1 MSVLTAA
8 VYDRL
13 IGDATLAGML
23 ATYRGGPAVFTTDP
37 APGDASLPYIV
48 TAGEVAQSP
57 VDTKVDRGRRAFRDV
72 RCYTA
77 ADGSAML
84 VESMAE
90 RVRTLFH
97 RYELTVTGF
106 GVIVANCVG
115 PISADEQDAYGR
127 ILTVEFLL
135 TEV

>member
-13 IGDATLAGML
+13 TGDATLAGML

-57 VDTKVDRGRRAFRDV
+57 ADTKVDRGRRAFRDV

-84 VESMAE
+84 VESIAE
-90 RVRTLFH
+90 RVRALFH
-97 RYELTVTGF
+97 RYTLPVDGF
-106 GVIVANCVG
+106 GVIVADCRG

>member
-115 PISADEQDAYGR
+115 PVAADEQDAYGR

>member
-1 MSVLTAA
+1 MSVLTVA

-13 IGDATLAGML
+13 TGDATLAGML

-57 VDTKVDRGRRAFRDV
+57 ADTKVDRGRRAFRDV

-115 PISADEQDAYGR
+115 PVAADEQDAYGR

>member
-8 VYDRL
+8 VYGRL
-13 IGDATLAGML
+13 TGDATLAGML

-115 PISADEQDAYGR
+115 PVAADEQDAYGR